1 MNLGAGS
8 IFGYIGMAPVE
19 CTAKMAIAQPRTQ
32 DPAQRPITIGV
43 RLSPNCKAPDPD
55 APMDKDAII
64 GVIGAINRL
73 TEDGKREPLRR
84 LIGSNIFRRAYA
96 SATSDIRFALLKAR
110 EDAENSE
117 QDIICAR
124 TPSPK

>member
-1 MNLGAGS
+1 
-8 IFGYIGMAPVE
+8 
-19 CTAKMAIAQPRTQ
+19 
-32 DPAQRPITIGV
+32 
-43 RLSPNCKAPDPD
+43 
-55 APMDKDAII
+55 MDKDAII